1 MDTDRREAERA
12 RLHGYI
18 ADSLRLRRRLTR
30 ALIPVAVIALVATF
44 FARTPGLIALVIAV
58 SSIGVGVYI
67 TSAQFSGRTCWDDLA
82 SCGRPSRGRR
92 TCSSGSLIVL

>member
-1 MDTDRREAERA
+1 METDRREAERV

-18 ADSLRLRRRLTR
+18 ADSLRLRRRLTQ
-30 ALIPVAVIALVATF
+30 ALAPVAVLALVATF

-67 TSAQFSGRTCWDDLA
+67 TTAHVAEW
-82 SCGRPSRGRR
+82 RGRLRELGDQGPR
-92 TCSSGSLIVL
+92 TVRRRHHG